1 MSEHPGDAINAQLP
15 EYEKDHRRQLFAR
28 CRNGEPEAVAELARD
43 YDGAR
48 IWTHEEVA
56 FYNVIKEGMSE

>member
-1 MSEHPGDAINAQLP
+1 MTEQLEEVTQLSEAERSHRAQLF
-15 EYEKDHRRQLFAR
+15 ER

-48 IWTHEEVA
+48 IWTHEEVT